1 MSTVSLYKLG
11 YKQNRRLFET
21 EQIFKRILPEMDYLQ
36 SVLTYDT
43 YFKVGFLA
51 SVITGYCLYKAL
63 MSRISC
69 KSRVTTNY
77 NVVCPDTKTNCK
89 LVLVVR
95 TDLKMGKGKI
105 IAQCAHAAV
114 EAYKSALKHP
124 SILRNWEHS
133 GQMKITVKVNNEDEL
148 MEIARKARVVGLLV
162 KIIQD
167 AGHTQV
173 APGSRT
179 VCGVGP
185 GPVELINEVTGHL
198 KLY

>member
-1 MSTVSLYKLG
+1 
-11 YKQNRRLFET
+11 
-21 EQIFKRILPEMDYLQ
+21 MDYLQ

-43 YFKVGFLA
+43 YFKVGFLV
-51 SVITGYCLYKAL
+51 SVVSGYCLYRAV
-63 MSRISC
+63 MSRISR
-69 KSRVTTNY
+69 KSKNITNY
-77 NVVCPDTKTNCK
+77 NSEHPISKENYK

-114 EAYKSALKHP
+114 EAYKSARKYPHILK
-124 SILRNWEHS
+124 NWEYS

-148 MEIARKARVVGLLV
+148 MEIARNAEAAGLLT
-162 KIIQD
+162 KIIKD

-185 GPVELINEVTGHL
+185 GPMELIDEVTGHL